1 MCTGI
6 RDLFHRH
13 IFAASIFPQLH
24 ILYFL
29 PLFIPYFCIVQFCMY
44 LCAYSFVFVFLAC
57 PLLIIMSSIVVVQ
70 PYLRALFFMLMAQ
83 VSLIHSLILYLIY
96 IRFFIVLCMFLIY
109 IYIVLVSCVSLYCI
123 YIVFST
129 VLYCTL
135 FGVLYFYHLCV
146 LPIIFLCICFYIYG
160 LSTVECY
167 SCYLCV
173 YLLLCVSL
181 TSPGVYFVEA
191 FFYFVYIHLFYI
203 NFSTFFVNGDLF

>member
-70 PYLRALFFMLMAQ
+70 PYLRALFFYVNGLGFFNPQPYSLPNLYQ
-83 VSLIHSLILYLIY
+83 V
-96 IRFFIVLCMFLIY
+96 
-109 IYIVLVSCVSLYCI
+109 LYCI
-123 YIVFST
+123 VHVSYIY
-129 VLYCTL
+129 LYCPCVMCVIILHIHCL
-135 FGVLYFYHLCV
+135 FYCSLLYFVWCPVLLSSLCFTYYFFVHLFLYLWIKYCGVLF
-146 LPIIFLCICFYIYG
+146 
-160 LSTVECY
+160 
-167 SCYLCV
+167 
-173 YLLLCVSL
+173 LLLVCLPSAVCV
-181 TSPGVYFVEA
+181 FD
-191 FFYFVYIHLFYI
+191 
-203 NFSTFFVNGDLF
+203 FSWCVFC